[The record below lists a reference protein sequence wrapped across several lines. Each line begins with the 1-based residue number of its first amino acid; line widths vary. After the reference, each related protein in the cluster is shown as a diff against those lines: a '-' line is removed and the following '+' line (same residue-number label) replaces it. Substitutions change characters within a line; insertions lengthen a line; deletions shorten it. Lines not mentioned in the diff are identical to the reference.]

1 MPEQRSRHL
10 SFGRP
15 LAGTRLH
22 DSLRCVPQRLCASP
36 RSITRSITRSIK
48 CSILFSATLLLGA
61 AGWLTTPVAQAQ
73 AGTSYG
79 LFGSPRCADWA
90 GMSPEARTNWT
101 RAFISALSKGYEE
114 IRRAG
119 KQKFSNSEGVDQVV
133 DAIDRHC
140 ASSPKAQ
147 AADAIAPFLN

>member
-1 MPEQRSRHL
+1 MPEQRSLR
-10 SFGRP
+10 SPFVRSVADTSPDVGSVVSS
-15 LAGTRLH
+15 LA
-22 DSLRCVPQRLCASP
+22 SSPASIGGVAP
-36 RSITRSITRSIK
+36 RSIRRSV
-48 CSILFSATLLLGA
+48 LFSAALLLA
-61 AGWLTTPVAQAQ
+61 VAGWLTAPAAHAQ

-90 GMSPEARTNWT
+90 GMSPESRSNWT

-140 ASSPKAQ
+140 ASSPQAQ

>member
-10 SFGRP
+10 SCGWP

-36 RSITRSITRSIK
+36 RSITR
-48 CSILFSATLLLGA
+48 SILFSATLLLGA